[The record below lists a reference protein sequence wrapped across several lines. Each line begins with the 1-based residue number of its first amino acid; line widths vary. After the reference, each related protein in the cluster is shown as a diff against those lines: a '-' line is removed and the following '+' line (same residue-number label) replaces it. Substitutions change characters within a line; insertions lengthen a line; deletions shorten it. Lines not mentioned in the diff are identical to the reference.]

1 MLRELMRA
9 NMGGLSFGD
18 VRLQEA
24 IRYLDNMVRIA
35 DTGRRRRIEEAAEQL
50 SIQAEARSRVS
61 KT

>member
-1 MLRELMRA
+1 
-9 NMGGLSFGD
+9 MGGLSFGD